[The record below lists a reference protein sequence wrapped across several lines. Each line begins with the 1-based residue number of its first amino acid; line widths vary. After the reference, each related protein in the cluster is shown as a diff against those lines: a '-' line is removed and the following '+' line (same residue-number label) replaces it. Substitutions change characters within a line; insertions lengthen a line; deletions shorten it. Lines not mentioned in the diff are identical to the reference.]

1 MKTKSFKQ
9 IKLDIQE
16 INVDSLSI
24 FLGSTDIESDLERHE
39 RSTNSEYSYEIFSP
53 EMFIEVKRKIDN
65 KTILS
70 TARGALIAGENYFEW
85 TIYLNSKV
93 LMGFDELQLKEG
105 QRILVNNEHTSIV
118 PYVVAFGR

>member
-1 MKTKSFKQ
+1 
-9 IKLDIQE
+9 LDIQE
-16 INVDSLSI
+16 ISVDTLSI
-24 FLGSTDIESDLERHE
+24 FLGNSNVESDLIRGEH
-39 RSTNSEYSYEIFSP
+39 SIDSEYSYQVFSP

-65 KTILS
+65 RTILS

-85 TIYLNSKV
+85 TIYLNSIV

-105 QRILVNNEHTSIV
+105 QRILINNEHTSVV

>member
-1 MKTKSFKQ
+1 M
-9 IKLDIQE
+9 DIQE
-16 INVDSLSI
+16 ITVDSLSI
-24 FLGSTDIESDLERHE
+24 FLGNSVDVKSDLIAEE
-39 RSTNSEYSYEIFSP
+39 RSPNVEYSYKIFSP
-53 EMFIEVKRKIDN
+53 EMFIEVKRKSDN

-85 TIYLNSKV
+85 TIYLNSNA

-105 QRILVNNEHTSIV
+105 QRILINNEHTSVV